1 MAAEMPRSS
10 QRHCPPTGRRRTA
23 NTKALGSTSVNRQSA
38 RVGSGAPPSVGW
50 CAASSV
56 PSRDPGWNYAED
68 GIVLRGSAAVFDQQS
83 VDLGGFVEVIKP
95 GFFRDVLGGDTAAL
109 WNHRTDFVLGRTTA
123 SPPSLSLRESDSALD
138 VEIRP
143 ADNARN
149 RDWIVTPIERR
160 EIRHMSFAFRT
171 TPDGD
176 SWSELPDGRLL
187 RTLLPGGCIDLSDVS
202 PVTRP
207 AYQGTE
213 IGLRSLE
220 AWRGDRE
227 GNPELRL
234 EVLRHRAR
242 MLLAA
247 GGLSD

>member
-1 MAAEMPRSS
+1 MTS
-10 QRHCPPTGRRRTA
+10 QGYEVR
-23 NTKALGSTSVNRQSA
+23 
-38 RVGSGAPPSVGW
+38 
-50 CAASSV
+50 SV
-56 PSRDPGWNYAED
+56 PLEIRMDDADG

-95 GFFRDVLGGDTAAL
+95 GFFRDVLEGDTAAL

-123 SPPSLSLRESDSALD
+123 SPPSLSLRESESALE

-149 RDWIVTPIERR
+149 RDWIVTPIERG

-171 TPDGD
+171 APEGD

-207 AYQGTE
+207 AYQGTD
-213 IGLRSLE
+213 IGLRSLK
-220 AWRGDRE
+220 AWRGDRPKAPDPS
-227 GNPELRL
+227 NSELRL

-242 MLLAA
+242 LLERGASHSQ
-247 GGLSD
+247 G